1 MMQFIRIKGRR
12 NANIKQKEKYKI
24 ANKLHVQNFKIPT
37 PQKYTNILKCM
48 RTNTRKKIGNKY
60 INIYWNQQKI
70 YTYFLNIKDCK
81 KSTSLGL

>member
-48 RTNTRKKIGNKY
+48 RTNTRKKNWK
-60 INIYWNQQKI
+60 
-70 YTYFLNIKDCK
+70 
-81 KSTSLGL
+81 